1 MTKSD
6 KKITTVYV
14 SEKLIERAKAE
25 GINISEVLNNVLREL
40 LSNRLELKL
49 KEVEEEMQQLRERLT
64 ALELQR
70 QELLKHKEKE
80 LTKKEREAELYKL
93 MSEYSRLQEKYRRA
107 ATDEEIET
115 VRKQLS
121 RVRQSI
127 LSMTHIPAGSELHVR
142 VFRLLHAGEVDKAH
156 EMVKNLIKD

>member
-1 MTKSD
+1 MARSG
-6 KKITTVYV
+6 KKITTVYIEEELLKAAK
-14 SEKLIERAKAE
+14 EKS
-25 GINISEVLNNVLREL
+25 INISEVLNNVLREL
-40 LSNRLELKL
+40 LSNRVELKL

-70 QELLKHKEKE
+70 QELLKHKERE
-80 LTKKEREAELYKL
+80 LTRKEREAELYKL

-107 ATDEEIET
+107 ATDEEIEA

-121 RVRQSI
+121 RVRQLI
-127 LSMTHIPAGSELHVR
+127 LSMTHIPAGSELHMK
-142 VFRLLHAGEVDKAH
+142 VFKLLHAGEVDKAF